1 MKTDIKTIASFI
13 AAAVWAD
20 AEYNEAEK
28 EAVKEVA
35 EALEF
40 KEDEFVKCVDGE
52 IARIKKYSAEK
63 ATEYIVEAAEKVDDE
78 EIGILM
84 EAVLQVIISDNV
96 LSYDEMTNLLAMA
109 DALDLEHQFV
119 MLMVAD
125 LVKTEPELEVS
136 FE

>member
-13 AAAVWAD
+13 AAAIWAD

-28 EAVKEVA
+28 EAVKEIA

-40 KEDEFVKCVDGE
+40 KEDEFIKCVDGE
-52 IARIKKYSAEK
+52 IAKIKKYSAEK
-63 ATEYIVEAAEKVDDE
+63 ATEYIVEASEKVDDE

-96 LSYDEMTNLLAMA
+96 LSYDEMTNIMA
-109 DALDLEHQFV
+109 ISDALGVEHQYAI
-119 MLMVAD
+119 LMVAD
-125 LVKTEPELEVS
+125 LVKTEPELEIS

>member
-1 MKTDIKTIASFI
+1 MKTDIKTIAAFI
-13 AAAVWAD
+13 AAAIWAD
-20 AEYNEAEK
+20 AEYREAEK
-28 EAVKEVA
+28 EAVKEIA

-40 KEDEFVKCVDGE
+40 KEDEFVKCVDEE
-52 IARIKKYSAEK
+52 IAKIKKYSAEK

-78 EIGILM
+78 EVGILM
-84 EAVLQVIISDNV
+84 EAILQIIISDNE

-109 DALDLEHQFV
+109 DALDIEHQFV

-125 LVKTEPELEVS
+125 LVKSEPELEVS

>member
-1 MKTDIKTIASFI
+1 MKTDIKTIASFEI
-13 AAAVWAD
+13 
-20 AEYNEAEK
+20 
-28 EAVKEVA
+28 A

-109 DALDLEHQFV
+109 DALDIEHQFV

>member
-20 AEYNEAEK
+20 AEYNEDEK
-28 EAVKEVA
+28 EAVKEIA

-40 KEDEFVKCVDGE
+40 KEDEFVKCVDDE
-52 IARIKKYSAEK
+52 IAKIKKYAAEK

-109 DALDLEHQFV
+109 DALDIEHQFV

-125 LVKTEPELEVS
+125 LIKTEPELEVS

>member
-28 EAVKEVA
+28 EAVKEIA

-63 ATEYIVEAAEKVDDE
+63 ATEYIVEAAEKVEKVIETNFKFRLCLYKICNHQHDK
-78 EIGILM
+78 LM
-84 EAVLQVIISDNV
+84 L
-96 LSYDEMTNLLAMA
+96 
-109 DALDLEHQFV
+109 
-119 MLMVAD
+119 
-125 LVKTEPELEVS
+125 
-136 FE
+136 

>member
-13 AAAVWAD
+13 AAAIWAD

-28 EAVKEVA
+28 EAVKEIA

-40 KEDEFVKCVDGE
+40 KEDEFIKCVDGE
-52 IARIKKYSAEK
+52 IAKIKKYSAEK
-63 ATEYIVEAAEKVDDE
+63 ATEYIVEASEKVDDE

-96 LSYDEMTNLLAMA
+96 LSYDEMTNIMAIA
-109 DALDLEHQFV
+109 DALGVEHQYAI
-119 MLMVAD
+119 LMVAD
-125 LVKTEPELEVS
+125 LVKTEPELEIS